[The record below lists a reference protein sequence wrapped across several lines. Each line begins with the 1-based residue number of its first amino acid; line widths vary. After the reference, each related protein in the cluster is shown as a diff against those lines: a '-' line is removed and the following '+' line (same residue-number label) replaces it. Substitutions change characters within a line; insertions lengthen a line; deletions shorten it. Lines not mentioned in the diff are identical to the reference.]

1 VKPKIDEPRADPI
14 LREIVQRLVR
24 GMRPTRIYL
33 FGSRGRGNGVSESDY
48 DILVVVPDS
57 DEPRYRRDQR
67 AFRMLCGVGASK
79 NVIVLTQAEFERQAA
94 VLTSLA
100 ATVLREGRLLHAG

>member
-1 VKPKIDEPRADPI
+1 
-14 LREIVQRLVR
+14 
-24 GMRPTRIYL
+24 
-33 FGSRGRGNGVSESDY
+33 
-48 DILVVVPDS
+48 
-57 DEPRYRRDQR
+57 
-67 AFRMLCGVGASK
+67 MLCGVGASK